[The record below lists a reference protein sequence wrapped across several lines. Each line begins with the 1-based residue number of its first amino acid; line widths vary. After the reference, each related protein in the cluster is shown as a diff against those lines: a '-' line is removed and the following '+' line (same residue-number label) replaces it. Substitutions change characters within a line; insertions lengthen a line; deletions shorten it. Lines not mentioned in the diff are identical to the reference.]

1 MNTQSHSNPLLSIIV
16 PIYNS
21 SKFLSRCCDS
31 LIKQDPNNICE
42 FIMINDGSKDNSIDI
57 LNEYAAKD
65 SRFKIFTQSNQGA
78 GIARNF
84 GIKQA
89 KGEYIGF
96 LDSDDELSENY
107 SKILSEIIKTH
118 HVESIIFSRQTISV
132 NGKNSIKKI
141 SERIRNI
148 AAEYDNGNWFYISK
162 LKPNKKF
169 SLTNLCTNIVL
180 QRKLINERQIQF
192 AESRIA
198 EDVTFTAMFHLTFDK
213 TYVCDDILYIQHQ
226 RLGSLENTQITDLN
240 ILFTQLNSLDNVRD
254 KFKLD
259 GSKLDS
265 YYDLISTLCFRFLSK
280 LSSSK
285 KLRDEFLE
293 RLKYISLIKSTKNL
307 ENTLEIS
314 EYLIL
319 QTSLITKMNELKLL
333 LFWVFT
339 FLFGRKE
346 KKLKQKFIKQ
356 LHITVKNLQS
366 PLTTTFLYINT

>member
-21 SKFLSRCCDS
+21 SKFLSKCCDS

-213 TYVCDDILYIQHQ
+213 IYVCDDILYIQHQ

-254 KFKLD
+254 KFKLE

-293 RLKYISLIKSTKNL
+293 KIKIYFSNQKYKEFRKSFRNKRILNITNFINNKNERVKTLIILVFYIPLWKKRKKIKTKV
-307 ENTLEIS
+307 
-314 EYLIL
+314 Y
-319 QTSLITKMNELKLL
+319 
-333 LFWVFT
+333 
-339 FLFGRKE
+339 
-346 KKLKQKFIKQ
+346 
-356 LHITVKNLQS
+356 
-366 PLTTTFLYINT
+366 